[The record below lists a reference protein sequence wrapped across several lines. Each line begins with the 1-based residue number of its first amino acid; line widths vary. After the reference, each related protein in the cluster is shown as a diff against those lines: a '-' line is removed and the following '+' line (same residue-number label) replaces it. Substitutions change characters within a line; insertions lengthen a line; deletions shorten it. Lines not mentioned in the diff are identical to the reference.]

1 MVRSVIS
8 ILGLLAIVGA
18 KSASGAE
25 SDGFAMLAGGT
36 GSAGSLS
43 SVDLTQRNSARID
56 YPSISAPDSLIRLT
70 PGDQLRLRWWG
81 IGSGSLDLVVDTRG
95 DILIPDMGRIP
106 ARDKNFKQ
114 IRDTVE
120 VMLNRRVKANL
131 VDLQIVKV
139 NKAKIRISGLL
150 SRPGVYECAPA
161 TTVSKALAMAGLDV
175 AKAIDSLLSDL
186 PGLYYAT
193 DQVASLRRVL
203 VVRGSKDTI
212 QVDLM
217 RGLRMGDPTQDPPLF
232 DGDAIRIIAR
242 EKLVSVTGSAITGYV
257 EAFSGEPVSNLL
269 LASGEV
275 DTNRAV
281 ELMDAN
287 GSVRQAM
294 PGTTAVDSSLA
305 LVRVKPK
312 RGALQPP
319 VVWVIGQVANPGAY
333 TYFAGMKA
341 GDVVRAAGGIVGG
354 EDSGVVVAT
363 KRGWGWLGASRMP
376 TLADHF
382 QLPELKVAM
391 VDYYNHMRGNYSD
404 PDAIL
409 QIGDTIYVY
418 KAEQVVWVA
427 GKVNRPG
434 YVTWKKGAD
443 LDYYIRQ
450 AGGYSEN
457 AWDDRVQV
465 FDWQTLQAM
474 GRSGTIR
481 PGAAIVVPEER
492 YISKEQWFSIAATT
506 VSLLVAVTS
515 LIVQVSNN

>member
-8 ILGLLAIVGA
+8 ILGLLAFSSA
-18 KSASGAE
+18 KSAFGAE
-25 SDGFAMLAGGT
+25 SDAYAMLGGAGAGGEFP
-36 GSAGSLS
+36 
-43 SVDLTQRNSARID
+43 SVDGLQKNAARIE

-81 IGSGSLDLVVDTRG
+81 VGNGNLDLVVDTRG
-95 DILIPDMGRIP
+95 DIVIPDMGRIP

-120 VMLNRRVKANL
+120 LILNRRVKANL

-139 NKAKIRISGLL
+139 NKAKIRISGLV

-161 TTVSKALAMAGLDV
+161 TTVSKALAMAGFDLS
-175 AKAIDSLLSDL
+175 KAIDSLLSDL

-193 DQVASLRRVL
+193 DQIASLRRVL

-232 DGDAIRIIAR
+232 DGDAIRIVAR

-257 EAFSGEPVSNLL
+257 EAFSGEPISNLL

-275 DTNRAV
+275 DTNRTV

-287 GSVRQAM
+287 GSLRQAM
-294 PGTTAVDSSLA
+294 PGTTAVDSSLV
-305 LVRVKPK
+305 LVRIKPK

-319 VVWVIGQVANPGAY
+319 VVWVVGQVLNPGAY
-333 TYFAGMKA
+333 TYFSGMKA
-341 GDVVRAAGGIVGG
+341 ADVLRAAGGIVGG
-354 EDSGVVVAT
+354 EDSGVVVST
-363 KRGWGWLGASRMP
+363 KRGWGWLGASRQR
-376 TLADHF
+376 TLPDHF

-391 VDYYNHMRGNYSD
+391 VDYINHMRGNYSD
-404 PDAIL
+404 PEAIL

-434 YVTWKKGAD
+434 YVVWKKGAD
-443 LDYYIRQ
+443 LDYYIHQ
-450 AGGYSEN
+450 AGGYSGN
-457 AWDDRVQV
+457 AWEDRVQV

-474 GRSGTIR
+474 GRTGMIR
-481 PGAAIVVPEER
+481 PGAAVVVPEER

-515 LIVQVSNN
+515 LIVQLSNN